1 MLLSCAY
8 IERHYEDIV
17 RHIMYNKLSSN
28 SKLLVFL
35 IGDGGIIL
43 LSLLAAL
50 LLRFDFSIPPHFIA
64 DFYYLIPITLFVKY
78 ACFGLF
84 RLYKGMFRYTS
95 LWDLTNII
103 KANAL
108 ASVGIILGFGLFH
121 GFAGFPRSLFL
132 IDFMLSTLAISS
144 SRIAVR
150 IYYSHYVNDS
160 KLDRHNGE
168 ETKKIRLLLIGAG
181 RTGEKIVRE
190 ILTTPHIGYS
200 VVGFLDDDARKK
212 GATLHGVKVLG
223 KTSDAD
229 KIHIDFD
236 EFLITAPSATGSEM
250 RAIVEKCK
258 NAGKPYKTVP
268 DLSEIIDDNVTVKMI
283 REVSYVDLLGRDEI
297 QLDSQSITEFM
308 RGKRVLVTG
317 AGGSI
322 GSELVRQCFKF
333 NPAMVILFDN
343 SEYNLF
349 QIQQELTTSGQK
361 SYTSCVLGSVRDKN
375 TIDHMLRDYKPHV
388 ILHAAAYKHV
398 PLQEDHPWEAI
409 NTNVLGTMNLI
420 NAAVEH
426 EVEKFVLVSTD
437 KAVHPVNV
445 MGATKRLAEIMVQV
459 ANRRGNTSFMAVRF
473 GNVLGSSGSVIP
485 IFEKQIKA
493 GGPVK
498 ITHPDMIRYF
508 MSIPEAAQLIL
519 QASSMPLGRGKIY
532 VLEMGRPVKIKD
544 MAFDLIRLS
553 GLEPEKDIP
562 IIYTGVRPGE
572 KLYEELAFD
581 GEIFSKTDHGKI
593 MILNNGGSHYDDW
606 MHLQADIMKLADLG
620 ITFDTARIKQSLM
633 KIIPEY
639 KPADSGF
646 IDQPKIAEDHSF
658 TV

>member
-1 MLLSCAY
+1 
-8 IERHYEDIV
+8 
-17 RHIMYNKLSSN
+17 MYYKLTNN
-28 SKLLVFL
+28 SRTIFFL
-35 IGDGGIIL
+35 TADTGLIL
-43 LSLLAAL
+43 LSLLGAL
-50 LLRFDFSIPPHFIA
+50 LLRFDFIIPPNFISEFA
-64 DFYYLIPITLFVKY
+64 YLIPITLLVKIT
-78 ACFGLF
+78 CFSF
-84 RLYKGMFRYTS
+84 YRLYKGMFRFTS
-95 LWDLTNII
+95 LWDITNII
-103 KANAL
+103 KANVI
-108 ASVGIILGFGLFH
+108 ASVLIILGFGLFH
-121 GFAGFPRSLFL
+121 GFSGFPRSFFL
-132 IDFMLSTLAISS
+132 IDFVLSTMAVSL
-144 SRIAVR
+144 SRISVR
-150 IYYSHYVNDS
+150 IYYSHIVEDS
-160 KLDRHNGE
+160 KQARFNPGE
-168 ETKKIRLLLIGAG
+168 GPKKTRLVLIGAG
-181 RTGEKIVRE
+181 RTGEKIARE
-190 ILTTPHIGYS
+190 ILTTPHIGYQI
-200 VVGFLDDDARKK
+200 VGFLDDDVRKK
-212 GATLHGVKVLG
+212 GATLHGVKVFG
-223 KTSDAD
+223 QVFDID
-229 KIHIDFD
+229 KLPFIFD
-236 EFLITAPSATGSEM
+236 EFLITAPSATGPEM
-250 RAIVEKCK
+250 RTIVEKCK
-258 NAGKPYKTVP
+258 AAGKPYKTVP
-268 DLSEIIDDNVTVKMI
+268 DLSEIIDDNVSVKMI

-297 QLDSQSITEFM
+297 QLDSQSITQFM
-308 RGKRVLVTG
+308 HGKRILVTG

-322 GSELVRQCFKF
+322 GSELVRQCFQF

-349 QIQQELTTSGQK
+349 QIQQELSTTEHK
-361 SYTSCVLGSVRDKN
+361 AFTSCVLGSIRDKN
-375 TIDHMLRDYKPHV
+375 TIDNMLRDFKPHV

-398 PLQEDHPWEAI
+398 PLQEEHPWEAI

-420 NAAVEH
+420 DSAVEH

-459 ANRRGNTSFMAVRF
+459 ANRMRKTSFMAVRF

-519 QASSMPLGRGKIY
+519 QASSMPQGRGKIY

-593 MILNNGGSHYDDW
+593 MILNNGGSKYDEW
-606 MHLQADIMKLADLG
+606 ARLRTDIKLLG
-620 ITFDTARIKQSLM
+620 ELGVTFDSARIKQSLM
-633 KIIPEY
+633 QIIPEY
-639 KPADSGF
+639 KPSDSGF
-646 IDQPKIAEDHSF
+646 IEQPKIAEDHTF
-658 TV
+658 TA

>member
-1 MLLSCAY
+1 
-8 IERHYEDIV
+8 
-17 RHIMYNKLSSN
+17 MYYKLSGK
-28 SKLLVFL
+28 SKTMFFL
-35 IGDGGIIL
+35 IGDGLVML

-50 LLRFDFSIPPHFIA
+50 LLRFDFIIPPHFISE
-64 DFYYLIPITLFVKY
+64 FYYLIPITLLTKY
-78 ACFGLF
+78 VCFAVF
-84 RLYKGMFRYTS
+84 QLYKGMFRYTS
-95 LWDLTNII
+95 LWDISNIV
-103 KANAL
+103 KANSV
-108 ASVGIILGFGLFH
+108 ASVIIILGFGFFH

-132 IDFMLSTLAISS
+132 IDFVLSTLAIAS
-144 SRIAVR
+144 SRVAVR
-150 IYYSHYVNDS
+150 IYYSHYVNDT
-160 KLDRHNGE
+160 KMDRHLGE
-168 ETKKIRLLLIGAG
+168 AIKKTRLLLIGAG

-200 VVGFLDDDARKK
+200 IVGFLDDDVRKK
-212 GATLHGVKVLG
+212 GATLHGVRVFG
-223 KTSDAD
+223 EVSDV
-229 KIHIDFD
+229 HNFHLEFD
-236 EFLITAPSATGSEM
+236 EFLITAPSATGPEM

-283 REVSYVDLLGRDEI
+283 RDVSYVDLLGREEI
-297 QLDSQSITEFM
+297 QLDSKSITEFM

-322 GSELVRQCFKF
+322 GSELVRQCFQF

-349 QIQQELTTSGQK
+349 QIQQELTTNGQK
-361 SYTSCVLGSVRDKN
+361 SFTSCVLGSVRDKN

-485 IFEKQIKA
+485 IFERQIKA

-519 QASSMPLGRGKIY
+519 QASSMPQGRGKIY

-562 IIYTGVRPGE
+562 IVYTGVRPGE

-581 GEIFSKTDHGKI
+581 GEIFSKTEHGKI
-593 MILNNGGSHYDDW
+593 MILNNGGSNYEDW
-606 MHLQADIMKLADLG
+606 AHLQADIQKLGELG
-620 ITFDTARIKQSLM
+620 VSFDSARIKQSLM
-633 KIIPEY
+633 RIIPEY
-639 KPADSGF
+639 KPSDSGF
-646 IDQPKIAEDHSF
+646 IKQPRIVEGHTF
-658 TV
+658 TA

>member
-1 MLLSCAY
+1 MRDV
-8 IERHYEDIV
+8 I
-17 RHIMYNKLSSN
+17 YNKLSSK
-28 SKLLVFL
+28 SKLMVFL

-43 LSLLAAL
+43 LSLLTAL
-50 LLRFDFSIPPHFIA
+50 LLRFDFVIPSHFIVE
-64 DFYYLIPITLFVKY
+64 FYYLIPITLIAKY
-78 ACFGLF
+78 ASFAF
-84 RLYKGMFRYTS
+84 FHLYKGMFRYTS
-95 LWDLTNII
+95 LWDITNIV

-108 ASVGIILGFGLFH
+108 ASVMIILGFGFFH

-132 IDFMLSTLAISS
+132 IDFVLSTIAIAS
-144 SRIAVR
+144 SRISVR
-150 IYYSHYVNDS
+150 VYYSHYVNDS
-160 KLDRHNGE
+160 KQDRHNGVDS
-168 ETKKIRLLLIGAG
+168 TKTRLLLIGAG

-190 ILTTPHIGYS
+190 ILTTPHIGYTI
-200 VVGFLDDDARKK
+200 VGFLDDDGRKK

-223 KTSDAD
+223 KVSDAGNVN
-229 KIHIDFD
+229 IEFD
-236 EFLITAPSATGSEM
+236 EFLITAPSATGPEM

-283 REVSYVDLLGRDEI
+283 RDVSYVDLLGREEI
-297 QLDSQSITEFM
+297 QLDSQSITKFM

-322 GSELVRQCFKF
+322 GSELVRQCFQF

-349 QIQQELTTSGQK
+349 QIQQELATNGQK
-361 SYTSCVLGSVRDKN
+361 SFTSCVLGSVRDKN

-420 NAAVEH
+420 NAAVKH
-426 EVEKFVLVSTD
+426 EVQKFVLVSTD

-445 MGATKRLAEIMVQV
+445 MGATKRLAEIMVQA
-459 ANRRGNTSFMAVRF
+459 ANRMGKTSFMAVRF

-519 QASSMPLGRGKIY
+519 QASSMPQGRGKIY

-562 IIYTGVRPGE
+562 IVYTGVRPGE

-593 MILNNGGSHYDDW
+593 MILNNGGSHYEDW
-606 MHLQADIMKLADLG
+606 THLQIDIQKLGDLG
-620 ITFDTARIKQSLM
+620 ISFDSARIKQSLM

-639 KPADSGF
+639 KPVDVGF
-646 IDQPKIAEDHSF
+646 IDQPKIADDHNF
-658 TV
+658 TA

>member
-1 MLLSCAY
+1 MYQKLTGRSKTAFFALS
-8 IERHYEDIV
+8 D
-17 RHIMYNKLSSN
+17 
-28 SKLLVFL
+28 
-35 IGDGGIIL
+35 GIIII
-43 LSLLAAL
+43 LSLFGAT
-50 LLRFDFSIPPHFIA
+50 LLRFDFIIPPHFIK
-64 DFYYLIPITLFVKY
+64 DFAYLIPIALFVKFS
-78 ACFGLF
+78 CFVF
-84 RLYKGMFRYTS
+84 YHLYKGMFRFTS
-95 LWDLTNII
+95 LWDIANII

-108 ASVGIILGFGLFH
+108 ASVIIILGFGVFN
-121 GFAGFPRSLFL
+121 GFSGFPRSLFL
-132 IDFMLSTLAISS
+132 IDFGISTVAIAM
-144 SRIAVR
+144 SRVSVR
-150 IYYSHYVNDS
+150 LYFSHFSPGS
-160 KLDRHNGE
+160 KMDRYHGRE
-168 ETKKIRLLLIGAG
+168 EPKKTRLVLIGAG
-181 RTGEKIVRE
+181 RTGEKIARE
-190 ILTTPHIGYS
+190 ILTTPHIGYEIA
-200 VVGFLDDDARKK
+200 GFLDDNARKK
-212 GATLHGVKVLG
+212 GATLHGIKVFG
-223 KTSDAD
+223 KVSDIAQ
-229 KIHIDFD
+229 IPFEFD
-236 EFLITAPSATGSEM
+236 EFLITAPSASGPEM
-250 RAIVEKCK
+250 RSIVEKCK

-268 DLSEIIDDNVTVKMI
+268 DLSEIIDDNVSINMI

-297 QLDSQSITEFM
+297 HLDNQSITEFM

-322 GSELVRQCFKF
+322 GSELVRQCFQF
-333 NPAMVILFDN
+333 DPAMVILFDN

-349 QIQQELTTSGQK
+349 QIQQELSTTEHK
-361 SYTSCVLGSVRDKN
+361 SYTSCVLGSVRDKK
-375 TIDHMLRDYKPHV
+375 TIDNMLNDFKPHV

-409 NTNVLGTMNLI
+409 NTNVIGTMNMI
-420 NAAVEH
+420 NSAVEH

-445 MGATKRLAEIMVQV
+445 MGATKRLAEIMIQV
-459 ANRRGNTSFMAVRF
+459 ANRRGKTSFMAVRF

-519 QASSMPLGRGKIY
+519 QASSIPKGRGKIY
-532 VLEMGRPVKIKD
+532 VLEMGRPIKIKD

-581 GEIFSKTDHGKI
+581 GEIFSKTRHGKI
-593 MILNNGGSHYDDW
+593 MILNNGGSNHQNWDDF
-606 MHLQADIMKLADLG
+606 QKDIARLG
-620 ITFDTARIKQSLM
+620 ELGASFDAARIKQSLM
-633 KIIPEY
+633 QIIPEY

-646 IDQPKIAEDHSF
+646 LERPKIAEDHTF
-658 TV
+658 TA

>member
-1 MLLSCAY
+1 ML
-8 IERHYEDIV
+8 
-17 RHIMYNKLSSN
+17 
-28 SKLLVFL
+28 FL
-35 IGDGGIIL
+35 IGDGIIIL
-43 LSLLAAL
+43 LSLLAAA
-50 LLRFDFSIPPHFIA
+50 LLRFDFMIPPHFVT
-64 DFYYLIPITLFVKY
+64 DFYYMIPIILLTKY
-78 ACFGLF
+78 GFYGF
-84 RLYKGMFRYTS
+84 FNLYKGMYRYTS
-95 LWDLTNII
+95 LWDITSMV
-103 KANAL
+103 KANAM
-108 ASVGIILGFGLFH
+108 ASVTIILGFGFFI
-121 GFAGFPRSLFL
+121 GFSGFPRALFL
-132 IDFMLSTLAISS
+132 IDFLLATLAISS

-150 IYYSHYVNDS
+150 IYYSHFVNDS
-160 KLDRHNGE
+160 KQDRYHFE
-168 ETKKIRLLLIGAG
+168 EKKRTRLLLIGAG

-190 ILTTPHIGYS
+190 ILTTPHIGYTI
-200 VVGFLDDDARKK
+200 VGFLDDDARKK
-212 GATLHGVKVLG
+212 GATIHGLKVLG
-223 KTSDAD
+223 RVSDLQNLN
-229 KIHIDFD
+229 IQFD
-236 EFLITAPSATGSEM
+236 EFLITAPSATGPEM
-250 RAIVEKCK
+250 RNIVEKCK
-258 NAGKPYKTVP
+258 NSGRPYKTVP
-268 DLSEIIDDNVTVKMI
+268 DLSEIIDDNVSVKMI
-283 REVSYVDLLGRDEI
+283 REVSYVDLLGREEI

-322 GSELVRQCFKF
+322 GSELVRQCFQF

-375 TIDHMLRDYKPHV
+375 TINHMLRDYKPHV

-398 PLQEDHPWEAI
+398 PLQEDHPWEAV
-409 NTNVLGTMNLI
+409 NTNILGTMNLI

-426 EVEKFVLVSTD
+426 NVEKFVLVSTD

-485 IFEKQIKA
+485 IFERQIKA

-519 QASSMPLGRGKIY
+519 QASSMAQGRGKIY

-562 IIYTGVRPGE
+562 IVYTGVRPGE

-593 MILNNGGSHYDDW
+593 MILNNGGSHYEDW
-606 MHLQADIMKLADLG
+606 NQLQTDICKLGELG
-620 ITFDTARIKQSLM
+620 ESFDSARIKHSLM

-639 KPADSGF
+639 KPSDSGF
-646 IDQPKIAEDHSF
+646 IDQPKTAEGHSF
-658 TV
+658 TA

>member
-1 MLLSCAY
+1 ML
-8 IERHYEDIV
+8 
-17 RHIMYNKLSSN
+17 
-28 SKLLVFL
+28 FL
-35 IGDGGIIL
+35 IGDGIIIL
-43 LSLLAAL
+43 LSLLAAT
-50 LLRFDFSIPPHFIA
+50 LLRFDFMIPPHFVT
-64 DFYYLIPITLFVKY
+64 DFYYMIPIILLTKY
-78 ACFGLF
+78 GFFGF
-84 RLYKGMFRYTS
+84 FNLYKGMYRYTS
-95 LWDLTNII
+95 LWDITSIV
-103 KANAL
+103 KANAM
-108 ASVGIILGFGLFH
+108 ASVTIILGFGFFI
-121 GFAGFPRSLFL
+121 GFSGFPRALFL
-132 IDFMLSTLAISS
+132 IDFLLATLAISS

-150 IYYSHYVNDS
+150 IYYSHFVNDS
-160 KLDRHNGE
+160 KQDRYHSE
-168 ETKKIRLLLIGAG
+168 EKKRTRLLLIGAG

-190 ILTTPHIGYS
+190 ILTTPHIGYTI
-200 VVGFLDDDARKK
+200 VGFLDDDARKK
-212 GATLHGVKVLG
+212 GATIHGLKVLG
-223 KTSDAD
+223 RVSDLQNLN
-229 KIHIDFD
+229 IQFD
-236 EFLITAPSATGSEM
+236 EFLITAPSATGPEM
-250 RAIVEKCK
+250 RSIVEKCK
-258 NAGKPYKTVP
+258 NSGKPYKTVP
-268 DLSEIIDDNVTVKMI
+268 DLSEIIDDNVSVKMI
-283 REVSYVDLLGRDEI
+283 REVSYVDLLGREEI
-297 QLDSQSITEFM
+297 QLDSQSITKFM
-308 RGKRVLVTG
+308 WGKRVLVTG

-322 GSELVRQCFKF
+322 GSELVRQCFQF

-349 QIQQELTTSGQK
+349 QIQQELSTNGQK

-375 TIDHMLRDYKPHV
+375 TINHMLRDYKPHV

-398 PLQEDHPWEAI
+398 PLQEDHPWEAV
-409 NTNVLGTMNLI
+409 NTNILGTMNLI

-426 EVEKFVLVSTD
+426 NVEKFVLVSTD

-485 IFEKQIKA
+485 IFERQIKA

-519 QASSMPLGRGKIY
+519 QASSMPQGRGKIY

-562 IIYTGVRPGE
+562 IVYTGVRPGE

-581 GEIFSKTDHGKI
+581 GEIFSKTEHGKI
-593 MILNNGGSHYDDW
+593 MILNNGGSHYEDW
-606 MHLQADIMKLADLG
+606 DHLQTDIYKLAELG
-620 ITFDTARIKQSLM
+620 ASFDSARIKQSLM

-639 KPADSGF
+639 KPSDSGF

-658 TV
+658 TA